1 MARPISASQGRLPRV
16 KDKLLVIVPT
26 RGRPH
31 NAQALRDAFDST
43 QATADL
49 LFVIDKDDPEFAS
62 YDAADIDYI
71 LIENTTR
78 GVAYP
83 LNEVAKKYAE
93 HYKYLCFMG
102 DDHRPRTHKWD
113 DKLVSKLQ
121 DAPALAY
128 GNDLWQGQELPTM
141 IAMTSDIVT
150 ALGGMAPPNM
160 RHLHIDNF
168 WLRLGTDLGKITY
181 CPEIIIEHC
190 HPYWGRAEMD
200 EGYKIVNAA
209 EVYNADR
216 DAFNDF
222 VHSFAYTELL
232 RTLMI

>member
-1 MARPISASQGRLPRV
+1 MAQPTFPLLARLLIV
-16 KDKLLVIVPT
+16 KNKLLVLVPT

-31 NAQALRDAFDST
+31 NAQALRNAFDST

-49 LFVIDKDDPEFAS
+49 LFVIDKDDPTLDG
-62 YDAADIDYI
+62 YDAINIDYI

-78 GVAYP
+78 GMAYP
-83 LNEVAKKYAE
+83 LNEVAKTYPE

-128 GNDLWQGQELPTM
+128 GNDLFQGQSLPTM

-150 ALGGMAPPNM
+150 ALGGMVPPNM
-160 RHLHIDNF
+160 RHLYLDNF

-190 HPYWGRAEMD
+190 HPLIGKAEMD
-200 EGYKIVNAA
+200 EGYKTVNSD
-209 EVYNADR
+209 EVYSADK
-216 DAFNDF
+216 DAFNNF
-222 VHSFAYTELL
+222 INSLMYKELL
-232 RTLMI
+232 EKLK